1 MAHRCEGDQRTRLP
15 LSRHFATTNC
25 CLRSS
30 FSATSE
36 ARERS
41 SPTTN
46 RHRAPSIIAVS
57 YQSERRSSEVCAQAW
72 RRREARADGESS
84 QHGETN
90 ARLDSI
96 PSEGAEQGVFALW
109 TQR

>member
-57 YQSERRSSEVCAQAW
+57 YQSELRSSEVCAP
-72 RRREARADGESS
+72 RPGD
-84 QHGETN
+84 
-90 ARLDSI
+90 
-96 PSEGAEQGVFALW
+96 AEKRPRMKKVASTGHLKNNGDPGWLV
-109 TQR
+109 